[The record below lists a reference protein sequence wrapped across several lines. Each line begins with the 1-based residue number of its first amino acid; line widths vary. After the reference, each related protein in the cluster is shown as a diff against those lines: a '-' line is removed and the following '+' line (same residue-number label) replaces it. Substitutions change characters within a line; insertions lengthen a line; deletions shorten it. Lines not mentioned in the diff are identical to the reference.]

1 MSATI
6 GHRRERGNSHRNNR
20 QQRPFA
26 HTRFSKEARMSGKT
40 LISVVVGSL
49 RKESF
54 SRKVARALI
63 AQAPASLEC
72 RIVEIADLPMYNED
86 LDDRPPEQWVR
97 FRDAIRSSR
106 AVLFVTP
113 EYNRSIPG
121 CLKNAVDVA
130 SRPYGKS
137 VLDGRPAG
145 VVSVTPHKLGAFGAN
160 HAIRQTFVFL
170 NMPVMQ
176 QPEAYVSNVGELF
189 VDKGQLKSP
198 ETREFLAQF
207 MTAFSRWIA
216 QISDGSQAESFDRF
230 MQKRIEAARAYV
242 NGDAQPLDQIVAES
256 GTASF
261 FPPNG
266 GSERGAK
273 EVSARYDRDA
283 QSFGE
288 GGETDLEVLH
298 SASAGDVAFWTG
310 FQNARV
316 NLRGAPETVTM
327 KLRITEVFRRIGGEW
342 KMVHRHAD
350 PMVEAVKHESG
361 ERAPPRQRSSGE
373 ARQTL

>member
-1 MSATI
+1 
-6 GHRRERGNSHRNNR
+6 
-20 QQRPFA
+20 
-26 HTRFSKEARMSGKT
+26 MSGKS
-40 LISVVVGSL
+40 LVSVVVGSL

-54 SRKVARALI
+54 SRKLAHALI

-86 LDDRPPEQWVR
+86 LDDRPPEQWTR

-130 SRPYGKS
+130 SRPSGKS

-145 VVSVTPHKLGAFGAN
+145 VVSVTPYKLGAFGAN

-176 QPEAYVSNVGELF
+176 QPEAYVSNAGELF
-189 VDKGQLKSP
+189 DDKGALKSN

-207 MTAFSRWIA
+207 MAAFEKWIA
-216 QISDGSQAESFDRF
+216 KNSGGATAESFESF
-230 MQKRIEAARAYV
+230 MQKRVKAAQAYV
-242 NGDAQPLDQIVAES
+242 NGDAAPLDQIVARS
-256 GTASF
+256 GVASF

-266 GSERGAK
+266 GSEKGAK

-283 QSFGE
+283 KSFGQ
-288 GGETDLEVLH
+288 GGETQLEVLQ
-298 SASAGDVAFWTG
+298 SASAGDVGFWTG
-310 FQNARV
+310 FQVAKV
-316 NLRGAPETVTM
+316 KMGGAPEAAAM
-327 KLRITEVFRRIGGEW
+327 KLRITEVFRCVGGEW

-350 PMVEAVKHESG
+350 GMAE
-361 ERAPPRQRSSGE
+361 PRG
-373 ARQTL
+373 

>member
-1 MSATI
+1 
-6 GHRRERGNSHRNNR
+6 
-20 QQRPFA
+20 
-26 HTRFSKEARMSGKT
+26 MSGKT
-40 LISVVVGSL
+40 PVSVVVGSL

-86 LDDRPPEQWVR
+86 LDDRPPEQWTR
-97 FRDAIRSSR
+97 FRDAIRSSH

-130 SRPYGKS
+130 SRPHGQS

-145 VVSVTPHKLGAFGAN
+145 VVSVTPYKLGAFGAN

-176 QPEAYVSNVGELF
+176 QPEAYVSNAGELF
-189 VDKGQLKSP
+189 DEKGQLKSD
-198 ETREFLAQF
+198 ETREFLTQF
-207 MTAFSRWIA
+207 LTAFEKWIA
-216 QISDGSQAESFDRF
+216 QIAGSAQAESFDAF
-230 MQKRIEAARAYV
+230 MQKRLEAARAYV
-242 NGDAQPLDQIVAES
+242 NGDAGPLDRIVARS
-256 GTASF
+256 GAASF

-266 GSERGAK
+266 GSEQGAK

-283 QSFGE
+283 QSFGQ
-288 GGETDLEVLH
+288 GGETQLEVLQ
-298 SASAGDVAFWTG
+298 SASAGDVGFWTG

-316 NLRGAPETVTM
+316 KMGDAPEPVTM
-327 KLRITEVFRRIGGEW
+327 KLRITELFRRVGGEW

-350 PMVEAVKHESG
+350 PMAEPAKPSAHDGASRGEQQPQTSG
-361 ERAPPRQRSSGE
+361 PSRRSPRPSGPH
-373 ARQTL
+373 

>member
-1 MSATI
+1 MSD
-6 GHRRERGNSHRNNR
+6 
-20 QQRPFA
+20 
-26 HTRFSKEARMSGKT
+26 KT
-40 LISVVVGSL
+40 LVSVVIGSL

-54 SRKVARALI
+54 SRKVAKALI
-63 AQAPASLEC
+63 AQAPASLDC
-72 RIVEIADLPMYNED
+72 RIVEIDDLPLYNED
-86 LDDRPPEQWVR
+86 LDGRPPEQWTR

-145 VVSVTPHKLGAFGAN
+145 VASVTPHKLGAFGAN
-160 HAIRQTFVFL
+160 HAIRQSFVFL

-176 QPEAYVSNVGELF
+176 QPEAYVSNAGELF
-189 VDKGQLKSP
+189 DQNGQLKSN
-198 ETREFLAQF
+198 ETREFLKHF
-207 MTAFSRWIA
+207 MAAFEKWIA
-216 QISDGSQAESFDRF
+216 QVSGSAQMESFDSF
-230 MQKRIEAARAYV
+230 MRKRTEAARAYV
-242 NGDAQPLDQIVAES
+242 NGDSTLLDRIVAQD
-256 GTASF
+256 GAASF

-283 QSFGE
+283 RSFDK
-288 GGETDLEVLH
+288 GGETQLEVLQ
-298 SASAGDVAFWTG
+298 SASAGDVGFWTG
-310 FQNARV
+310 LQTARV
-316 NLRGAPETVTM
+316 KMVGRPEPVTM
-327 KLRITEVFRRIGGEW
+327 KLRITELFRRIEGEW

-350 PMVEAVKHESG
+350 PMAEPVKRNDSGSQG
-361 ERAPPRQRSSGE
+361 ERQPQRGAPRGVQQPGSPH
-373 ARQTL
+373 

>member
-1 MSATI
+1 
-6 GHRRERGNSHRNNR
+6 
-20 QQRPFA
+20 
-26 HTRFSKEARMSGKT
+26 MSGKT
-40 LISVVVGSL
+40 LVSVIVGSL

-63 AQAPASLEC
+63 AQAPTSLEC

-86 LDDRPPEQWVR
+86 LDERPPAEWVR
-97 FRDAIRSSR
+97 FREAIRSSR

-113 EYNRSIPG
+113 EYNRSLPG

-130 SRPYGKS
+130 SRPGGQS

-145 VVSVTPHKLGAFGAN
+145 VVSVTPYALGAFGAN

-176 QPEAYVSNVGELF
+176 QPEAYIANAGELF
-189 VDKGQLKSP
+189 DAKGELKSS
-198 ETREFLAQF
+198 ETREFLTQF
-207 MTAFSRWIA
+207 MSAFEKWIA
-216 QISDGSQAESFDRF
+216 QISGSTQAESFDSF
-230 MQKRIEAARAYV
+230 MQRRVEAARAYV
-242 NGDAQPLDQIVAES
+242 NGDAGPLDRIVAHS

-266 GSERGAK
+266 GSEQGAK

-283 QSFGE
+283 HSFGK
-288 GGETDLEVLH
+288 GGETDLEILQ
-298 SASAGDVAFWTG
+298 SASAGDVGFWTG
-310 FQNARV
+310 FQSARV
-316 NLRGAPETVTM
+316 KMGSTAEAVEM
-327 KLRITEVFRRIGGEW
+327 KLRITELFRRVEGEW

-350 PMVEAVKHESG
+350 PMAESAKPGGDGASRG
-361 ERAPPRQRSSGE
+361 EPRPVGEGVPRTSPRSRSSHH
-373 ARQTL
+373 